1 MSSKICNIKR
11 YELSFEEKPCGVKHL
26 LISNDD
32 REHLKVEKHSGFRTL
47 FARALKHKKKPELT
61 HSSSSLWDVA
71 LNSDLLV
78 PPELS
83 VSTYTIS
90 FDASTTRLD
99 QAAASMLQD
108 YSTNRKSFTSKLVTG
123 IKRSLSLHH
132 LERSGTTT
140 NRGDSRGFSVE
151 QLNSRNTDT
160 AGRILV
166 RRRGSRTARLFHC
179 IRPNTTLQNNGSAHL
194 EQIEKSEFLHP
205 KLSGVTAD
213 RRTSWSSCRHTA
225 SFPNSFEVPLRNSS
239 RDRLVS
245 SNSFT
250 DCLSRMPDQLP
261 QSHSTHSVQTDR
273 WLWNQRTS
281 LHCPTGYSL
290 TCPGL
295 ISVGPVHSSL
305 TGGRSHCFLLVG
317 PVLSTRNSFIL
328 TPVQTGA
335 NLEARIFSAPSQL
348 SRLRWI
354 RSLRR
359 TAKPNL
365 ENERHCENSLRL
377 SILEARNL
385 PSKRRYYCDICL
397 DRTLYARTTSK
408 TSSSGIFWAEDFD
421 LNNLPNV
428 SVMTISLY
436 KEADVGSKELRRFGT
451 NRMSAKKLR
460 KTQNQLVGFITVPS
474 SEISSRNDVQMW
486 LTLQPPVDSSTRDLA
501 LFHLASVGTVPAAHN
516 PIDDTIRSD
525 AAGLLQASSSF
536 TTLNGKQP
544 TTSPNSSDQRCLPQ
558 IRIRAR
564 YRSVV
569 VLPHRDYW
577 TLKAFLLE
585 HSLLLTGWLDTVLPV
600 KTKEEVAS
608 SLVGLHEC
616 NGTLVDFLTDLVV
629 SEVSQLD
636 NDSMAFR
643 SNTMAT
649 KAVECF
655 VKLVGSTYLHNLLYR
670 IVQKVLA
677 CLTAWEIDPEK
688 LPACSLLTGSLTVSD
703 TAAFAKS
710 NEVDLPARP
719 TPGSLKANQLQLLHY
734 LNVVWRAIQ
743 ASLPRFPSALI
754 RVFSSLRSAI
764 ESLRGAEFCDNL
776 ISGCIF
782 LRLICPALLSPSL
795 FGLVSAFPSEPWC
808 QRNLTLL
815 AKSLQ
820 SLANFTAFDDKEPYM
835 RFLNGYVSAQMPTM
849 RSFIRNISNWST
861 ASGRIDDPDTMEGFR
876 DVIDEGFELA
886 NLHLLLTEHFT
897 QVDGSTQSSQTVNG
911 YNGVS
916 PSAPDLPEPLSSLPC
931 ILEDLTKRVD
941 SNIYET
947 TGTTHSLNRY
957 HHGNGHKPDGSD
969 RLNSTLP
976 SKHRRH
982 GEVLNNTECLIR
994 PLHSFDS
1001 TTPVVT
1007 EASTVAS
1014 NMYAYHP
1021 NSLTNAIPYYTLHQN
1036 PGFHQ
1041 PSNSDTGRVNGAQ
1054 RVGAVSLLRPFAA
1067 GHPDCAGQPNP
1078 NDYDEPYAGVQSDSD
1093 RECDVQPQCKLNDLS
1108 NLSVPERVEKS
1119 GPSSSASDK
1128 GLRFTASTSPKKPRS
1143 LETSTAVALD
1153 EPIYDIVPMSD
1164 DSSTD
1169 EPADKNEAFLHCSEP
1184 IISVAPITVLSTQRP
1199 SLGALLTEDRS
1210 FKPVHLP
1217 AAEQTSLDSINS
1229 VEEISSSAHM
1239 QSDQPSAHNRRSVIS
1254 TQRPSTIRLNSV
1266 HQNGLSPRLMPK
1278 QSDQHSSPGPSDSD
1292 AQSYPMPSAEYLQS
1306 EIVRLRQ
1313 GNSNYPRRCC
1323 RRGESP
1329 KSTRDGVGSVASH
1342 AGNMRTKP
1350 VGSMSPASMRL
1361 EREQN
1366 ELMREQVRIRA
1377 RLAAAR
1383 PTASASVTKMNTRL
1397 SSNPKMTNTPVRSP
1411 KLSPNSSSTNH
1422 LLTATTSRPSGMSL
1436 SNTGNNV
1443 APCGPRIRHGP
1454 PPKPRDVASTR
1465 YAY

>member
-1 MSSKICNIKR
+1 PIFL
-11 YELSFEEKPCGVKHL
+11 LSP
-26 LISNDD
+26 
-32 REHLKVEKHSGFRTL
+32 
-47 FARALKHKKKPELT
+47 
-61 HSSSSLWDVA
+61 
-71 LNSDLLV
+71 
-78 PPELS
+78 
-83 VSTYTIS
+83 
-90 FDASTTRLD
+90 
-99 QAAASMLQD
+99 
-108 YSTNRKSFTSKLVTG
+108 
-123 IKRSLSLHH
+123 
-132 LERSGTTT
+132 
-140 NRGDSRGFSVE
+140 
-151 QLNSRNTDT
+151 
-160 AGRILV
+160 
-166 RRRGSRTARLFHC
+166 
-179 IRPNTTLQNNGSAHL
+179 
-194 EQIEKSEFLHP
+194 
-205 KLSGVTAD
+205 
-213 RRTSWSSCRHTA
+213 
-225 SFPNSFEVPLRNSS
+225 
-239 RDRLVS
+239 
-245 SNSFT
+245 
-250 DCLSRMPDQLP
+250 
-261 QSHSTHSVQTDR
+261 
-273 WLWNQRTS
+273 
-281 LHCPTGYSL
+281 
-290 TCPGL
+290 
-295 ISVGPVHSSL
+295 
-305 TGGRSHCFLLVG
+305 CFL
-317 PVLSTRNSFIL
+317 
-328 TPVQTGA
+328 Q
-335 NLEARIFSAPSQL
+335 
-348 SRLRWI
+348 
-354 RSLRR
+354 
-359 TAKPNL
+359 
-365 ENERHCENSLRL
+365 
-377 SILEARNL
+377 
-385 PSKRRYYCDICL
+385 
-397 DRTLYARTTSK
+397 
-408 TSSSGIFWAEDFD
+408 
-421 LNNLPNV
+421 
-428 SVMTISLY
+428 
-436 KEADVGSKELRRFGT
+436 
-451 NRMSAKKLR
+451 
-460 KTQNQLVGFITVPS
+460 
-474 SEISSRNDVQMW
+474 
-486 LTLQPPVDSSTRDLA
+486 
-501 LFHLASVGTVPAAHN
+501 
-516 PIDDTIRSD
+516 
-525 AAGLLQASSSF
+525 
-536 TTLNGKQP
+536 
-544 TTSPNSSDQRCLPQ
+544 
-558 IRIRAR
+558 
-564 YRSVV
+564 
-569 VLPHRDYW
+569 
-577 TLKAFLLE
+577 
-585 HSLLLTGWLDTVLPV
+585 
-600 KTKEEVAS
+600 
-608 SLVGLHEC
+608 
-616 NGTLVDFLTDLVV
+616 
-629 SEVSQLD
+629 
-636 NDSMAFR
+636 
-643 SNTMAT
+643 
-649 KAVECF
+649 
-655 VKLVGSTYLHNLLYR
+655 YLHNLLYR

-861 ASGRIDDPDTMEGFR
+861 ASGRIDDPDTMAGFR

-911 YNGVS
+911 SNGVS
-916 PSAPDLPEPLSSLPC
+916 PSAPGLPEPLSSLPC

-941 SNIYET
+941 SSISET

-982 GEVLNNTECLIR
+982 GEVLKNTECLTR
-994 PLHSFDS
+994 PLQSFDS
-1001 TTPVVT
+1001 TNPVIT

-1041 PSNSDTGRVNGAQ
+1041 PSNSDTGRVNGTQ

-1067 GHPDCAGQPNP
+1067 GHLDCAGQPNP

-1093 RECDVQPQCKLNDLS
+1093 KECDVQPQCKVNGLS

-1128 GLRFTASTSPKKPRS
+1128 GLRVTASTSPKKPRS

-1184 IISVAPITVLSTQRP
+1184 IISVAPITVISTQRP

-1217 AAEQTSLDSINS
+1217 SAEQTSLDSINS

-1254 TQRPSTIRLNSV
+1254 TQRPSTIRLNSA

-1278 QSDQHSSPGPSDSD
+1278 QVTTANMVLITPSSPTKTVESPTINIRPVPATLQPDANGSRSHPTVKPINNSSISHEPLESTKMDGVTNSSKHLFPKNMPVTQTFSDLDTYKDSGWTSRTNSSNSLTSIRAQGPSDSD

-1313 GNSNYPRRCC
+1313 QLQLSREDAARAANRLSQQETELAQLRHML
-1323 RRGESP
+1323 E
-1329 KSTRDGVGSVASH
+1329 
-1342 AGNMRTKP
+1342 NMRTKP
-1350 VGSMSPASMRL
+1350 VGSIVPAQHAVTRKSALNSAGRVRTETSPQSGFRVVSGSNANQTVALNRKPTGDSQLVRNSGPPAALAPAATTAGVVTTTTTTTFEELDDAMAKL

-1383 PTASASVTKMNTRL
+1383 PTAPASVTKTNARL
-1397 SSNPKMTNTPVRSP
+1397 SSNPKMTNTPARSP